1 MLDAEHLGKLRQG
14 AHTNSPS
21 KRLYK
26 DKNLEHIIGITGEIK
41 FGERYNLKP
50 DLEIRPNGDGGVDFK
65 VKFNDKTIVTIDI
78 KTSQKA
84 WHLLIKEWDI
94 NRCSDI
100 LVLCKYHD
108 KDNVEFLGWTT
119 KKVMK
124 EQPKKVFPPLN
135 INSYYLH
142 NTKLNKMEILDLLFS
157 KSKVEQL

>member
-1 MLDAEHLGKLRQG
+1 MLDAEYLGKLRQG

-84 WHLLIKEWDI
+84 WCLLVKEWEI
-94 NRCSDI
+94 NKCSDI
-100 LVLCKYHD
+100 LVLCKYNGEND
-108 KDNVEFLGWTT
+108 VEFLGWTT

-124 EQPKKVFPPLN
+124 QQPTKVFSSLN
-135 INSYYLH
+135 INNYYLH
-142 NTKLNKMEILDLLFS
+142 NSELNKMEMLDLLFS